1 MEPNQRMNGDWGRYP
16 ELEEVAERASASAA
30 ISGLLLA
37 ALIVMPATVNLL
49 VCDLGQ
55 LRTRELLVKVDL
67 VSALIWP
74 HSTDQVPKRNG

>member
-1 MEPNQRMNGDWGRYP
+1 MRPNQRMNADWGRYP
-16 ELEEVAERASASAA
+16 ELEDVAERGSASAA
-30 ISGLLLA
+30 TSGLLLA

-67 VSALIWP
+67 VSGLIWP
-74 HSTDQVPKRNG
+74 HSTDQVPGRNG